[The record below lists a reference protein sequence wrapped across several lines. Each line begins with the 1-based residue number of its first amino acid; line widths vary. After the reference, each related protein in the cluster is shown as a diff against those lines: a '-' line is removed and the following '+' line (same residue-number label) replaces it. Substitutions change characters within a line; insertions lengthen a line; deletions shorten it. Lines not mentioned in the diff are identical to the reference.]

1 MRAKAPEPRLA
12 LAPPAPAAAIE
23 QPCAD
28 TLVPVAI
35 TPGELAG
42 NFRSLRAIMAMPKQ
56 DDRLGALLDQLDEIK
71 ACALSRSRVNKHGEQ
86 VNDPDSSAAVRCVE
100 VAARLLGLEKAPAMP
115 KGAGIALAAVFAA
128 AGEAQ

>member
-1 MRAKAPEPRLA
+1 MRAKAPEPRLT
-12 LAPPAPAAAIE
+12 LAPPAPDAIE
-23 QPCAD
+23 QCAD

-42 NFRSLRAIMAMPKQ
+42 NFKSLRAIMAMQSQ

-86 VNDPDSSAAVRCVE
+86 VSDPDSSAAVRCVE
-100 VAARLLGLEKAPAMP
+100 VAARLLGLEKAPMMP
-115 KGAGIALAAVFAA
+115 RGAGIALAAVFAA
-128 AGEAQ
+128 AGENQ